1 MGQHRKRISFLE
13 AKKYTRVINV
23 SGNQKKKCR
32 ETTTFK
38 STDGEDFASM
48 LAKHETFLK
57 VQNFH
62 NLCYLL
68 PFFKPLFYL
77 FNVHIYSAT
86 HVNIKSIVKKK
97 V

>member
-1 MGQHRKRISFLE
+1 MGQHGKRISFLE

-23 SGNQKKKCR
+23 SGNKKKKCR

-68 PFFKPLFYL
+68 PFFLNLYFFLIYFIYLMCIFTQPLM
-77 FNVHIYSAT
+77 
-86 HVNIKSIVKKK
+86 
-97 V
+97 